1 MFAKQKKKKE
11 AMNYYWRVSGSGPN
25 CFQALGSS
33 PGLLQGPILGTVTC
47 RSGWRASETQTLVL
61 RLELVS
67 EFKFKLPHVT
77 AAANDVVV
85 ICLAGLAAD
94 GAPP

>member
-1 MFAKQKKKKE
+1 M
-11 AMNYYWRVSGSGPN
+11 
-25 CFQALGSS
+25 
-33 PGLLQGPILGTVTC
+33 
-47 RSGWRASETQTLVL
+47 L

-85 ICLAGLAAD
+85 ICLAGL
-94 GAPP
+94 GTHLMSVREYGFVKLMK